1 MALFAAQKVAKK
13 LKKGLIVVIL
23 PDSGKNYLTKFYNN
37 DWMRDFGF
45 LDEVEDTIKPL
56 LNKKLHFISL
66 PYSASPQIA
75 IDLMRR
81 YQISQIP
88 VLENKKVVGTIS
100 ERILIRSLFGK
111 SKVPVT
117 VSEIMDRDFIQISED
132 MSVQTLALALTNK
145 EMVIVADKK
154 GKPIDVLTRI
164 DFLSSLNQI

>member
-1 MALFAAQKVAKK
+1 
-13 LKKGLIVVIL
+13 
-23 PDSGKNYLTKFYNN
+23 
-37 DWMRDFGF
+37 
-45 LDEVEDTIKPL
+45 
-56 LNKKLHFISL
+56 
-66 PYSASPQIA
+66 
-75 IDLMRR
+75 MRR

-154 GKPIDVLTRI
+154 ESPLM
-164 DFLSSLNQI
+164 F